1 VRAVVVREHGPVA
14 AQRVEP
20 LPDPAPG
27 PGEVLVEVHAAG
39 LNFPDIL
46 VIEGKYQ
53 ILPPRPF
60 SPGKE
65 LAGIV
70 KAVGD
75 GVTTCRVGDR
85 VMAWVE
91 HGAYAELALVPQVQC
106 FVMPAS
112 MGYAEGAAMGVT
124 YITAWFALNDRAQAQ
139 AGETVLVTGA
149 AGGLGLACVQVAHA
163 MGCTVIAGI
172 TNPARAELVKAGGAA
187 HVVDLAADNLRD
199 SLRKQVAAVTGG
211 RGADVVLDP
220 VGGDVFDAA
229 IRALAWRGRLVV
241 LGFAAGRIPEV
252 KANYLLVKNIAVSG
266 LQVSD
271 YRDRDPAWFRRAQGE
286 LLAWYEAGL
295 LKPQVTARYPL
306 EGFAEGLAHFTRRG
320 MHGKIVLAIKED
332 A

>member
-1 VRAVVVREHGPVA
+1 VRAVVVHEHGPVA
-14 AQRVEP
+14 AQRVEIA
-20 LPDPAPG
+20 PDPAPG

-65 LAGIV
+65 LAGV
-70 KAVGD
+70 VRAVGG
-75 GVTTCRVGDR
+75 GVTTCQPGDR
-85 VMAWVE
+85 VMALVE
-91 HGAYAELALVPQVQC
+91 WGAYAELAVVPQAQC

-112 MGYAEGAAMGVT
+112 MNHAEGAAMGLT
-124 YITAWFALNDRAQAQ
+124 YATAWFALRDRAQVQ
-139 AGETVLVTGA
+139 PGESVLVTGA

-172 TNPARAELVKAGGAA
+172 TNPARASLVESSGAA

-199 SLRKQVAAVTGG
+199 SLRKQVAALTGG
-211 RGADVVLDP
+211 RGVDVVLDP
-220 VGGDVFDAA
+220 VGGDVFDAGL
-229 IRALAWRGRLVV
+229 RALAWRGRLVV

-252 KANYLLVKNIAVSG
+252 KANYLLVKNIAVTG
-266 LQVSD
+266 LQISD
-271 YRDRDPAWFRRAQGE
+271 YRDRDPAWFRRAYGE
-286 LLAWYEAGL
+286 LFAWFEGGRLA
-295 LKPQVTARYPL
+295 PRVTARYPL

-320 MHGKIVLAIKED
+320 MHGKIVLAIRED

>member
-1 VRAVVVREHGPVA
+1 MRAVVVREHGPFA
-14 AQRVEP
+14 AQRVET

-27 PGEVLVEVHAAG
+27 AGEVLVEVHAAG

-60 SPGKE
+60 VPGKE

-70 KAVGD
+70 RAVGD
-75 GVTTCRVGDR
+75 GVTTCTPGDR

-91 HGAYAELALVPQVQC
+91 HGAFGELAVVPQAQC
-106 FVMPAS
+106 FVMPAA
-112 MGYAEGAAMGVT
+112 MRFAEGAAMGLT
-124 YITAWFALNDRAQAQ
+124 YITAWFALRDRAQAQ
-139 AGETVLVTGA
+139 PGETVLVTGA
-149 AGGLGLACVQVAHA
+149 AGGLGLACVQVARA
-163 MGCTVIAGI
+163 MGCAVLAGI
-172 TNPARAELVKAGGAA
+172 TSPARAELVKASGAEQ
-187 HVVDLAADNLRD
+187 VIDLAADNLRD
-199 SLRKQVAAVTGG
+199 SLRRQVAAATAG
-211 RGADVVLDP
+211 RGADIVLDP

-271 YRDRDPAWFRRAQGE
+271 YRDRDTAWFRRAQDE
-286 LLAWYEAGL
+286 LLTWYRAGK

>member
-1 VRAVVVREHGPVA
+1 MKAVVVHSHGPVA
-14 AQRVEP
+14 AQRVEAVA
-20 LPDPAPG
+20 DPVAG

-65 LAGIV
+65 LAGV
-70 KAVGD
+70 VRAVGAD
-75 GVTTCRVGDR
+75 VTTCKPGDR

-91 HGAYAELALVPQVQC
+91 HGAYAELALVPQAQC
-106 FVMPAS
+106 FVMPAA
-112 MGYAEGAAMGVT
+112 MTFAEGAAMGLT
-124 YITAWFALNDRAQAQ
+124 YITAWFALRDRAQAQ
-139 AGETVLVTGA
+139 PGERVLVTGA
-149 AGGLGLACVQVAHA
+149 AGGLGLACVQVARA
-163 MGCTVIAGI
+163 IGCTVIAGI
-172 TNPARAELVKAGGAA
+172 TNPDRADLVRRSGAA
-187 HVVDLAADNLRD
+187 HVVDLAAENLRD
-199 SLRKQVAAVTGG
+199 SLRKQVAAVTDG
-211 RGADVVLDP
+211 RGVDVVLDP

-229 IRALAWRGRLVV
+229 LRTLAWRGRLVV

-271 YRDRDPAWFRRAQGE
+271 YRDRDPAWFRRGQAE
-286 LLAWYEAGL
+286 LLSWFEAGTL
-295 LKPQVTARYPL
+295 APQVTARYPL

-320 MHGKIVLAIKED
+320 MHGKIVLAVREN

>member
-1 VRAVVVREHGPVA
+1 MKAVLVREHGPVTA
-14 AQRVEP
+14 SRVETV
-20 LPDPAPG
+20 PDPVPG

-65 LAGIV
+65 LAGV
-70 KAVGD
+70 AKALGD

-91 HGAYAELALVPQVQC
+91 YGAFAELAIAPQAQC
-106 FVMPAS
+106 FVMPAAMS
-112 MGYAEGAAMGVT
+112 FAEGAAMGLT
-124 YITAWFALNDRAQAQ
+124 YITAWFALRDRAQAQ
-139 AGETVLVTGA
+139 PGETVLVTGA
-149 AGGLGLACVQVAHA
+149 AGGLGLACVQVARA
-163 MGCTVIAGI
+163 MDCIVIAGVS
-172 TNPARAELVKAGGAA
+172 NPVRADFVRASGAS
-187 HVVDLAADNLRD
+187 HVVDLAAEDLRE
-199 SLRKQVAAVTGG
+199 SLRKQVSAITEG
-211 RGADVVLDP
+211 RGVDVVLDP
-220 VGGDVFDAA
+220 VGSDVFDAA
-229 IRALAWRGRLVV
+229 LRALAWRGRLVV

-271 YRDRDPAWFRRAQGE
+271 YRDLDPAWFRRGQDE
-286 LLAWYEAGL
+286 LQAWYEAGQ

-320 MHGKIVLAIKED
+320 MHGKIVLALKED

>member
-1 VRAVVVREHGPVA
+1 VKAVVVHEHGPFA
-14 AQRVEP
+14 SQRVES

-27 PGEVLVEVHAAG
+27 PGEALIEVHAAG
-39 LNFPDIL
+39 LNYPDIL

-60 SPGKE
+60 VPGKE
-65 LAGIV
+65 LAGV
-70 KAVGD
+70 VRAVGD
-75 GVTTCRVGDR
+75 GVTTCKPGDR

-91 HGAYAELALVPQVQC
+91 HGAFAELAVVPESQC
-106 FVMPAS
+106 FVMPAR
-112 MGYAEGAAMGVT
+112 MTYAEGAAMGLT
-124 YITAWFALNDRAQAQ
+124 YITAWFALRDRAQAQ

-149 AGGLGLACVQVAHA
+149 AGGLGLACVQVARA
-163 MGCTVIAGI
+163 IGCTVLAGI
-172 TNPARAELVKAGGAA
+172 TNPSRTELVTAAGASNT
-187 HVVDLAADNLRD
+187 VDLAAENLRD
-199 SLRKQVAAVTGG
+199 NLRKQVGAVTGG
-211 RGADVVLDP
+211 RGADIVLDP

-252 KANYLLVKNIAVSG
+252 KANYLLVKNIAVTG

-271 YRDRDPAWFRRAQGE
+271 YRDRDVAWFRRAQDE
-286 LLAWYEAGL
+286 LLVWYAAGE

-306 EGFAEGLAHFTRRG
+306 EGFAEGLSHFTRRG
-320 MHGKIVLAIKED
+320 MHGKMVLAIRDD